1 MDDPSDISTD
11 WAQQLQK
18 LVQSLHSQ
26 GITHVESFAWR
37 DLADP
42 DAGGS
47 EVHADHVMSR
57 WATAGLSVSHRTST
71 DGQKETFVRNGYT
84 VTRRGGRYSVFA
96 QVVFSRLLRRA
107 QKNVAIVEIWNGVP
121 WFSQLWGNKVR
132 STWLHHIHEDMW
144 NESLP
149 SALAPIARWVEVSAA
164 PKFYR
169 RTRIATLATTTQA
182 ELVSR
187 GYKSENVVVAEPGID
202 SRYCPRDNAKTPTPT
217 LLAVGR
223 LAPVKRFP
231 MLLATFAEVLRS
243 VPNAHLTI
251 AGDGPDKETL
261 RHSIER
267 LNLTDHVTLAGRVT
281 DDELLALY
289 QSSWLLV
296 SASHS
301 EGWGMTITEAAACGT
316 PCVVTSNHGHC
327 AAATHGVTGL
337 IVEDDTQL
345 ATEIVR
351 VLHDDE
357 LRTALAKGAIVHASK
372 FRWDRTAAILL
383 QTLVDSLPHRGR
395 RQK

>member
-11 WAQQLQK
+11 WALQLHQ
-18 LVQSLHSQ
+18 LAQTLREH
-26 GITHVESFAWR
+26 GITRIESFAWR

-57 WATAGLSVSHRTST
+57 WAQVGLTVSHRTST
-71 DGQKETFVRNGYT
+71 NAQSETLTRNGYT
-84 VTRRGGRYSVFA
+84 VTRRGGRYSVFLSVIA
-96 QVVFSRLLRRA
+96 SRLLRRA
-107 QKNVAIVEIWNGVP
+107 SRDVAIVEIWNGVP

-149 SALAPIARWVEVSAA
+149 RVLAPIARWVEISLA

-169 RTRIATLATTTQA
+169 RTYIATLATTTQD
-182 ELVSR
+182 ELISR
-187 GYKSENVVVAEPGID
+187 GFVANRVVVAEPGID
-202 SRYCPRDNAKTPTPT
+202 PRYCPRDDAKTETPT

-231 MLLATFAEVLRS
+231 LLLQIFADVLHA
-243 VPNAHLTI
+243 VPDAHLTI
-251 AGDGPDKETL
+251 AGDGPDKDLLLQE
-261 RHSIER
+261 IER
-267 LNLTDHVTLAGRVT
+267 LHLTDHVTLAGRVS
-281 DDELLALY
+281 DEELLELY

-316 PCVVTSNHGHC
+316 PCVVTANHGHC
-327 AAATHGVTGL
+327 AAATHNVTGL
-337 IVEDDTQL
+337 IVEDDADL
-345 ATEIVR
+345 SAEMIE
-351 VLHDDE
+351 VLTDYA
-357 LRTALAKGAIVHASK
+357 LRDTLTHGALTHAAK
-372 FRWDRTAAILL
+372 FQWDRTAAILL
-383 QTLVDSLPHRGR
+383 QTLVKSLPH
-395 RQK
+395 KP

>member
-1 MDDPSDISTD
+1 
-11 WAQQLQK
+11 
-18 LVQSLHSQ
+18 
-26 GITHVESFAWR
+26 
-37 DLADP
+37 
-42 DAGGS
+42 
-47 EVHADHVMSR
+47 
-57 WATAGLSVSHRTST
+57 
-71 DGQKETFVRNGYT
+71 
-84 VTRRGGRYSVFA
+84 
-96 QVVFSRLLRRA
+96 
-107 QKNVAIVEIWNGVP
+107 
-121 WFSQLWGNKVR
+121 
-132 STWLHHIHEDMW
+132 
-144 NESLP
+144 
-149 SALAPIARWVEVSAA
+149 
-164 PKFYR
+164 
-169 RTRIATLATTTQA
+169 
-182 ELVSR
+182 
-187 GYKSENVVVAEPGID
+187 
-202 SRYCPRDNAKTPTPT
+202 
-217 LLAVGR
+217 
-223 LAPVKRFP
+223 

-261 RHSIER
+261 RHDIER